1 MKGEDTMNSSGMIE
15 CLMPHIGR
23 TVTVF
28 TESGGISGAGFT
40 GVLLTAD
47 FGCIRLL
54 ASIGAPPACPIGST
68 CLDSFGGPGFG
79 RGGPEG
85 GAPFFGNPM
94 GAICVIPTDAI
105 VCFTHNAI

>member
-1 MKGEDTMNSSGMIE
+1 MMDRSANGIIE

-28 TESGGISGAGFT
+28 TESGGISGSGFT

-68 CLDSFGGPGFG
+68 CLDSFSPGLG
-79 RGGPEG
+79 RSGPE

>member
-1 MKGEDTMNSSGMIE
+1 MSNMNNNCCILE
-15 CLMPHIGR
+15 CLLPHIGR

-47 FGCIRLL
+47 CCCIRLL

-68 CLDSFGGPGFG
+68 CLDSFGPGLG
-79 RGGPEG
+79 RGME
-85 GAPFFGNPM
+85 APFIGNPM
-94 GAICVIPTDAI
+94 GAVCVIPTDAI